1 MDSQSTKAI
10 KLFYCYAHKDKRLRD
25 ELEKHLSHL
34 KRLDLIVEWHDR
46 DISAGTEW
54 EYEINAHLNS
64 ASIILLLIS
73 PDFIASEYCYS
84 IEMTRAMERHEA
96 GEARVIP
103 IILRPTYW
111 KSSPFSKLQVLP
123 TNGRPVI
130 KWQSRDEA
138 LLDVVEGIRQ
148 VVKELNSQNNNVG
161 RVVEFGVTSEQREVA
176 QQLPGSWIFSETQHF
191 ASAEV
196 K

>member
-1 MDSQSTKAI
+1 MAEPAGKHE
-10 KLFYCYAHKDKRLRD
+10 LFYSYAHKDEKLRN
-25 ELEKHLSHL
+25 ELEKHLFHL
-34 KRLDLIVEWHDR
+34 KRLGSIVEWYDR

-73 PDFIASEYCYS
+73 PDFMASEYCYS
-84 IEMTRAMERHEA
+84 TEMTRAMERHEA

-103 IILRPTYW
+103 IILRPSDW

-123 TNGRPVI
+123 TNGRPVT

-138 LLDVVEGIRQ
+138 LVDVARGI
-148 VVKELNSQNNNVG
+148 
-161 RVVEFGVTSEQREVA
+161 
-176 QQLPGSWIFSETQHF
+176 
-191 ASAEV
+191 
-196 K
+196 